1 MRVRDKNG
9 DVGTFVVLDGE
20 GTKIAGRSVRNVLN
34 EYMEAVGKDSYE
46 GINTKWNTTW
56 LLSVGN
62 GNAPTCET
70 DDGEVVEMDT
80 SFFLKHNGNRLQQVT
95 KAAYVQFSVSQPNF
109 QYLTERGILT
119 PHNEYV
125 DEINAYMLSQV
136 GGDSKEYLSSYSIG
150 KADTV
155 GADYEAL
162 YHVEY
167 LNSLEFPGL
176 PKHKISLKKGVP
188 IMQMRNFNQKEGL
201 CNGTRLIVTNLG
213 EQVIEAQIVTGTHAG
228 KKVSIP
234 RFILSPPQSEHP
246 FTLRRQQ
253 FPMRVCYAMT
263 IIKNQ
268 GQSLKSDVLYLPNPV
283 FSHVQLYVALSRVT
297 SPIGLTILHGD
308 DQKNDE
314 VKNIVYKE
322 FYNDLPKETGI
333 E

>member
-1 MRVRDKNG
+1 MRV
-9 DVGTFVVLDGE
+9 LHQLE
-20 GTKIAGRSVRNVLN
+20 TKFA
-34 EYMEAVGKDSYE
+34 A
-46 GINTKWNTTW
+46 W

-95 KAAYVQFSVSQPNF
+95 KAAYAQFSVSQPNF

-167 LNSLEFPGL
+167 LNSLEFPG
-176 PKHKISLKKGVP
+176 S
-188 IMQMRNFNQKEGL
+188 N
-201 CNGTRLIVTNLG
+201 
-213 EQVIEAQIVTGTHAG
+213 
-228 KKVSIP
+228 
-234 RFILSPPQSEHP
+234 
-246 FTLRRQQ
+246 
-253 FPMRVCYAMT
+253 YADA
-263 IIKNQ
+263 K
-268 GQSLKSDVLYLPNPV
+268 L
-283 FSHVQLYVALSRVT
+283 
-297 SPIGLTILHGD
+297 
-308 DQKNDE
+308 
-314 VKNIVYKE
+314 
-322 FYNDLPKETGI
+322 
-333 E
+333 